1 MAAGRLARQYFRSDL
16 TITKKGA
23 IDLVTEADVAVE
35 REIRAR
41 VERRFP
47 SHTFL
52 GEESG
57 GSSAAGAPFR
67 WIVDPID
74 GTTNFAHGLA
84 LFCTSIALEIDGQ
97 VMVGAIY
104 DPMADELFTAERGHG
119 ARLNGRPIAVTSEH
133 TLIDALLVTGFPYT
147 ASHER
152 TEQLAIF
159 AAFLAES
166 RAVRRLGSAALDL
179 CNVAAGRFDA
189 FWEQNLNAWDVAAG
203 ALLVEEAGGRV
214 TDYRGGPYSAFGR
227 EIVASNGALHPRL
240 LDVITGL
247 RR

>member
-1 MAAGRLARQYFRSDL
+1 M

-57 GSSAAGAPFR
+57 GSSAAGVPFR

-97 VMVGAIY
+97 VMVGAVY

-119 ARLNGRPIAVTSEH
+119 ARLNGRPLAVTRED

-147 ASHER
+147 GGEDR
-152 TEQLAIF
+152 REQLAIF
-159 AAFLAES
+159 TAFLAES

-214 TDYRGGPYSAFGR
+214 TDYRGGTYSPFGR
-227 EIVASNGALHPRL
+227 EIIASNGALHPRL
-240 LDVITGL
+240 LEVFTGL